1 MGERRSTQSPTPPK
15 NPVPTCSSSSGVTN
29 IYQEVPSEL
38 LFLDRLIFPVV
49 ILFVRSPRDCFLL
62 FLDFSLCIIT
72 IFLPFFLYL
81 SLSLSTK
88 KARCPPN
95 LVEVPRYQALPGG
108 WRFQRISACDLVKHT
123 QHIHKIYKVK
133 CLNFINYST
142 CLFSYS

>member
-62 FLDFSLCIIT
+62 FFDFSLCIIT
-72 IFLPFFLYL
+72 IFLPFFL
-81 SLSLSTK
+81 SLSTK
-88 KARCPPN
+88 SSLPSKN
-95 LVEVPRYQALPGG
+95 LVEVVAVSSTA
-108 WRFQRISACDLVKHT
+108 WRVAISED
-123 QHIHKIYKVK
+123 
-133 CLNFINYST
+133 
-142 CLFSYS
+142 